1 MNENLKAKLLRKID
15 GLSDQAG
22 RQLLDYVEFL
32 ESKHNRS
39 RRSASP
45 FEKVAENIEG
55 LGSGKLA
62 DAAAKGTADVVD
74 AVGRVMAGL
83 AAATKAAAD
92 EIQGVA
98 KRAAEQA
105 EETGE
110 AEEAEVRESE
120 QQEGPEE
127 SVGSGGE
134 ADRPA

>member
-1 MNENLKAKLLRKID
+1 MNENLKAKLLRKIE

-39 RRSASP
+39 KRPSSP
-45 FEKVAENIEG
+45 FEKIAENIEG
-55 LGSGKLA
+55 LGTGKLA

-92 EIQGVA
+92 EVQGVA

-105 EETGE
+105 GETAESRETVEGA
-110 AEEAEVRESE
+110 AEESESE
-120 QQEGPEE
+120 EAGPGNE
-127 SVGSGGE
+127 E
-134 ADRPA
+134 ADRSG